1 MTGYLEESW
10 LFEAISETYIP
21 LLSSFFKLI
30 EEGIDFRITM
40 SLTPPILSMLDNTL
54 LKQRY
59 IIYLKE
65 KIKLSALEIERT
77 KENNEINKLS
87 KHYYDKYTNDLNF
100 YLNFANSDIISL
112 FKLLQDLGY
121 LEIITCGATH
131 RIFSNIIFK

>member
-30 EEGIDFRITM
+30 EEEIDFRITM

-77 KENNEINKLS
+77 KENNEINNLS

-100 YLNFANSDIISL
+100 YLNFAKSDLIYL

-131 RIFSNIIFK
+131 RIFPNIIFK